1 MREIKIYVEGKGD
14 LFFLSHF
21 INHFYSY
28 QFKIDTKT
36 ISAIYDS
43 VNLRISIHTFTPLSG
58 DGGINSHKI
67 QGIIKEIVTSNIPIG
82 IESILLIDADTPNHM
97 NPKGGFNNR
106 NAYLSEAL
114 KGTDVSYFIIP
125 DNSSDGNLEDLVHNI
140 ISITGKQFYSCLC
153 GYIDCLKT
161 IKDNIPKGIIELKDF
176 NKTKLDW
183 YTYIMLGKEDKRK
196 SAERNYSES
205 GLWELTEEKMPQL
218 KVFFD
223 KIIYKN

>member
-1 MREIKIYVEGKGD
+1 
-14 LFFLSHF
+14 
-21 INHFYSY
+21 
-28 QFKIDTKT
+28 
-36 ISAIYDS
+36 
-43 VNLRISIHTFTPLSG
+43 
-58 DGGINSHKI
+58 
-67 QGIIKEIVTSNIPIG
+67 
-82 IESILLIDADTPNHM
+82 
-97 NPKGGFNNR
+97 
-106 NAYLSEAL
+106 
-114 KGTDVSYFIIP
+114 
-125 DNSSDGNLEDLVHNI
+125 
-140 ISITGKQFYSCLC
+140 
-153 GYIDCLKT
+153 LKT